1 MNKGF
6 TIIEVVVTLGILAII
21 FGATAPINWEFYQKI
36 ELRTEYNNYLSYLKL
51 ARAASLANKN
61 ASAHGVYVGL
71 NNVTVFEGNSYAL
84 RNQSQDQI
92 FSLSSLVTVTG
103 ATEIIFNPLS
113 ANTTNSTI
121 TLSNSLGV
129 YNIDINT
136 QGKIE

>member
-21 FGATAPINWEFYQKI
+21 FGATAPVNWEFYQKI

-51 ARAASLANKN
+51 ARAAALANKN
-61 ASAHGVYVGL
+61 TSAYGVYIGPD
-71 NNVTVFEGNSYAL
+71 NITIFEGVNYAA
-84 RNQSQDQI
+84 RNQSKDQL
-92 FSLSSLVTVTG
+92 FARSLLINVSG
-103 ATEIIFNPLS
+103 ATEVVFSPLS
-113 ANTTNSTI
+113 GNSTNKTI
-121 TLSNSLGV
+121 TLANSQGT